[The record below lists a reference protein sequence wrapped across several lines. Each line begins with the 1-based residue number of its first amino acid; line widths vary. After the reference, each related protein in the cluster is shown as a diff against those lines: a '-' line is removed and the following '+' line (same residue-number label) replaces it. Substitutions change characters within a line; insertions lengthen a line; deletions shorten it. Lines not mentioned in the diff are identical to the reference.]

1 MTATPVYQDRL
12 PLSYA
17 DLIGIKASDRL
28 ELSEKVQIG
37 FPFKAF
43 DTLTKSM
50 ELTNQ
55 QLANLVQISD
65 RTLNRRRK
73 DGKLNADES
82 ERLLQFSR
90 IYTMAV
96 DLFEG
101 DSTSAQEW
109 LSNANRAL
117 RGLSPLTASKTEI
130 GSREV
135 ENLIIRLEQGV
146 FS

>member
-1 MTATPVYQDRL
+1 MTATPVYQERL

-28 ELSEKVQIG
+28 ELSEQVQIG

-43 DTLTKSM
+43 VSLTKSM

-82 ERLLQFSR
+82 EKLLRFSR
-90 IYTMAV
+90 IYTLAV
-96 DLFEG
+96 DLFDG
-101 DSTSAQEW
+101 DSTSAQDW
-109 LSNANRAL
+109 LSSANRAL

-135 ENLIIRLEQGV
+135 ENLILRLEHGV

>member
-1 MTATPVYQDRL
+1 MTATPVYLERL

-28 ELSEKVQIG
+28 ELSEQVQIG

-43 DTLTKSM
+43 VRLTKSM

-82 ERLLQFSR
+82 EKLLRFSR
-90 IYTMAV
+90 IYTLAV
-96 DLFEG
+96 DLFDG
-101 DSTSAQEW
+101 DSTSAQDW
-109 LSNANRAL
+109 LSSANRAL

-135 ENLIIRLEQGV
+135 ENLILRLEHGV